1 MIVLIL
7 GLVILLGT
15 HSVRIYADDWRES
28 QISRLGENTWKGLFS
43 LVSLVGLALI
53 AIGFAQAK
61 LAPIVLWFPPMGLRH
76 LAGLITLVSFVLFV
90 AAYLPGT
97 RIKAKLGHPMVAG
110 VKGWALAHLL
120 ANGNLAD
127 VLLFGS
133 FLVWGVL
140 DFSSARRRD
149 RAAGT
154 VYPAGT
160 LNRDLTAVILGF
172 IAWAIFAFY
181 LHGWLFNVR
190 PFG

>member
-7 GLVILLGT
+7 GLVIFLGA
-15 HSVRIYADDWRES
+15 HSVRIYADDWREL
-28 QISRLGENTWKGLFS
+28 QIARLGGNGWKALFS

-53 AIGFAQAK
+53 AIGFAQTK
-61 LAPIVLWFPPMGLRH
+61 SAPIVLWFPPIGLRH
-76 LAGLITLVSFVLFV
+76 LAGLITLLSFVLLV

-97 RIKAKLGHPMVAG
+97 RIKAKLGHPMVVG
-110 VKGWALAHLL
+110 VKGWAFAHLL

-133 FLVWGVL
+133 FLIWGIL

-154 VYPAGT
+154 VYPDGT
-160 LNRDLTAVILGF
+160 LNRDVTVVVIGL
-172 IAWAIFAFY
+172 IAWAVFAFY

>member
-7 GLVILLGT
+7 GLVIFLGA
-15 HSVRIYADDWRES
+15 HSVRIYADDWRGL
-28 QISRLGENTWKGLFS
+28 QIARLGDNGWKALFS
-43 LVSLVGLALI
+43 LVSLVGLAFI
-53 AIGFAQAK
+53 AIGFAQTK
-61 LAPIVLWFPPMGLRH
+61 SDPIVLWFPPIGLRH
-76 LAGLITLVSFVLFV
+76 LAGLITLLSFILLV

-149 RAAGT
+149 RATGT
-154 VYPAGT
+154 IYPDGT
-160 LNRDLTAVILGF
+160 LNRDITAVVLGL

-181 LHGWLFNVR
+181 LHGWLFNIR

>member
-1 MIVLIL
+1 MSVLIL
-7 GLVILLGT
+7 GLVIFLGT
-15 HSVRIYADDWRES
+15 HSVRIYADDWREL
-28 QISRLGENTWKGLFS
+28 QIARLGEITWKGLFS
-43 LVSLVGLALI
+43 LVSLVGLTLI
-53 AIGFAQAK
+53 AVGFAQAK
-61 LAPIVLWFPPMGLRH
+61 SAPIVLWFPPIELRH
-76 LAGLITLVSFVLFV
+76 LAGLITLLSFVLLV

-97 RIKAKLGHPMVAG
+97 RIKAKLGHPMVVG
-110 VKGWALAHLL
+110 IKGWALAHLL

-149 RAAGT
+149 RATAT

-160 LNRDLTAVILGF
+160 LNRDVTAVVLGL
-172 IAWAIFAFY
+172 IAWAVFAFY

>member
-7 GLVILLGT
+7 GLVIFLGV
-15 HSVRIYADDWRES
+15 HSVRIYADDWREL
-28 QISRLGENTWKGLFS
+28 QIARLGGNGWKALFS

-53 AIGFAQAK
+53 AIGFAQTK
-61 LAPIVLWFPPMGLRH
+61 SNPIVLWFPPIGLRH
-76 LAGLITLVSFVLFV
+76 LAGLITLLSFILLV

-110 VKGWALAHLL
+110 VKGWAFAHLL

-133 FLVWGVL
+133 FLIWGVL

-154 VYPAGT
+154 VYTDGT
-160 LNRDLTAVILGF
+160 LNRDVTAVVLGL

-181 LHGWLFNVR
+181 LHGWLFNIR

>member
-7 GLVILLGT
+7 GLVIFLGT
-15 HSVRIYADDWRES
+15 HSVRIYADDWREL
-28 QISRLGENTWKGLFS
+28 QIARWGGNGWKALFS
-43 LVSLVGLALI
+43 LVSLAGLAMI
-53 AIGFAQAK
+53 AIGFGQAR
-61 LAPIVLWFPPMGLRH
+61 LNPIVLWYPPIALRH
-76 LAGLITLVSFVLFV
+76 LAGLITLLSFVLLV

-97 RIKAKLGHPMVAG
+97 RIKAKIGHPMVAG
-110 VKGWALAHLL
+110 IKGWALAHLL

-140 DFSSARRRD
+140 DFSSARRRG

-160 LNRDLTAVILGF
+160 LSRDLTAVVIGL

-181 LHGWLFNVR
+181 LHGRLFNVS

>member
-43 LVSLVGLALI
+43 LVSLVGLTLI
-53 AIGFAQAK
+53 AFGFAQAK
-61 LAPIVLWFPPMGLRH
+61 SAPIVVWFPPIGLRH
-76 LAGLITLVSFVLFV
+76 LAGLITLLSFVLVV

-110 VKGWALAHLL
+110 IKGWALAHLL

-140 DFSSARRRD
+140 DFSTARRRD

-160 LNRDLTAVILGF
+160 LNRDVTAVVLGL

-181 LHGWLFNVR
+181 LHGWLFNIR